1 MLAFL
6 TSDLNA
12 GSVVESRPATS
23 TAGRGWGRPTGGT
36 RRLGGPR
43 RREGEAREGSCKWR
57 VEQEDAAAGGDA
69 EERGVCVVGSPVG
82 FLDAAATRDVAPWPS
97 DRGVCGAGAVRRLLT
112 GRFRRV
118 LRGASV

>member
-1 MLAFL
+1 MLDFL

-12 GSVVESRPATS
+12 GSVVDSRPDTS
-23 TAGRGWGRPTGGT
+23 TAGRGRGRRNGRKEAVGRAATAGG
-36 RRLGGPR
+36 RG
-43 RREGEAREGSCKWR
+43 EGLCKWKA
-57 VEQEDAAAGGDA
+57 EQGDGAAGGDA